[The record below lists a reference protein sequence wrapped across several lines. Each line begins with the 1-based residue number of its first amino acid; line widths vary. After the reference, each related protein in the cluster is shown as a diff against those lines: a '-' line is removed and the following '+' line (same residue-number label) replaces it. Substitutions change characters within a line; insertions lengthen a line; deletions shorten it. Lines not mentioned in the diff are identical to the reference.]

1 MKYTLIILLTAL
13 MLVSCKTTKSIVN
26 QDVKTNKSTVNQ
38 ELKTV
43 NPSILIIEKV
53 QQKQPHFQSASINKM
68 VVELDMNDRKVNVSA
83 NCKIKKDTAMFVSFQ
98 VFGFEVFKAE
108 LSPDSMKVFDKMN
121 RSYYVV
127 DYKYLSNKF
136 GVNVDYYSLQSLMT
150 AQFFCVGSRTIQ
162 ADSCHL
168 VATDNIAKNLNYET
182 GNITQSTTLSLQ
194 NVIQSVLL
202 KTKNSSYQLN
212 TQYVNYKDMN
222 GVSFPQEI
230 RLAANSD
237 KTKVS
242 CNFSILNVEFNTN
255 FKLTPTSTEKY
266 TRGNIDQLIK
276 K

>member
-1 MKYTLIILLTAL
+1 
-13 MLVSCKTTKSIVN
+13 
-26 QDVKTNKSTVNQ
+26 
-38 ELKTV
+38 
-43 NPSILIIEKV
+43 
-53 QQKQPHFQSASINKM
+53 
-68 VVELDMNDRKVNVSA
+68 
-83 NCKIKKDTAMFVSFQ
+83 
-98 VFGFEVFKAE
+98 
-108 LSPDSMKVFDKMN
+108 
-121 RSYYVV
+121 
-127 DYKYLSNKF
+127 
-136 GVNVDYYSLQSLMT
+136 MT

-266 TRGNIDQLIK
+266 TRGNIDRSIGVPTIIILPTNVDSQLFRAATEFMIFHSVVWVK
-276 K
+276 TESGGHQLGL